1 MIHRIMLVAAL
12 LAVPAIVV
20 AQEPVASTHAQH
32 ADSAK
37 AKKHSNKKST
47 HHTGSTGTTAKAA
60 PSNGTK

>member
-12 LAVPAIVV
+12 LAVPAIVT

-37 AKKHSNKKST
+37 AKKHGKKST
-47 HHTGSTGTTAKAA
+47 HQKGSTGGTAKAA
-60 PSNGTK
+60 PSEGAK